1 MYDRK
6 RVKFEAKQSL
16 NANFGIALGTII
28 VAGLIMS
35 AAAAFT
41 FSIATIVLSGVIEVG
56 LAIVMLNIVRGYE
69 VDFAQMFKGFENF
82 GTTCLAGV
90 LTGLYTLL
98 WTMLFV
104 IPGIVKA
111 YSYSMTFYIL
121 ADNPD
126 MKPNE
131 AIKASCQMMKGHKF
145 DLFVLQLSFFWWN
158 LLGLVTFG
166 IAYIYVIPYMSA
178 AEAKFYDTIKNE
190 YFTNT
195 NSAEYSQQ
203 I

>member
-56 LAIVMLNIVRGYE
+56 LAIVMLNIVRGHE
-69 VDFAQMFKGFENF
+69 VDFVQMFNGFENF

-98 WTMLFV
+98 WTMLFI

-126 MKPNE
+126 MNPNE

-145 DLFVLQLSFFWWN
+145 DLFVLHLSFFWWN
-158 LLGLVTFG
+158 LLGSVTFG

-190 YFTNT
+190 YFANT
-195 NSAEYSQQ
+195 HSAEYSQQ

>member
-6 RVKFEAKQSL
+6 RVKLEAKQSL

-56 LAIVMLNIVRGYE
+56 LAIVMLNIVRGHE
-69 VDFAQMFKGFENF
+69 VNFAQMFNGFENF

-98 WTMLFV
+98 WTMLFI

-145 DLFVLQLSFFWWN
+145 DLFVLHLSFFW
-158 LLGLVTFG
+158 
-166 IAYIYVIPYMSA
+166 
-178 AEAKFYDTIKNE
+178 
-190 YFTNT
+190 
-195 NSAEYSQQ
+195 
-203 I
+203 

>member
-6 RVKFEAKQSL
+6 RVKLEAKQSL

-56 LAIVMLNIVRGYE
+56 LAIVMLNIVRGHE
-69 VDFAQMFKGFENF
+69 VNFAQMFNGFENF

-98 WTMLFV
+98 WTMLFI

-145 DLFVLQLSFFWWN
+145 DLFVLHLSFFWWN
-158 LLGLVTFG
+158 LLGSVTFG
-166 IAYIYVIPYMSA
+166 IAYIYVVPYMSA

-190 YFTNT
+190 YFATT
-195 NSAEYSQQ
+195 HSAEYSQQ